1 VLGVSVGIVGPVI
14 NQQLVTYL
22 GPCHNATI
30 SCEESAPHGTQESL
44 GAWETMWAQ
53 ILLEVQGHLGARA
66 TLVPGVMWGFLG
78 AQGP

>member
-1 VLGVSVGIVGPVI
+1 VLIISVGIVGPLI
-14 NQQLVTYL
+14 NQQLVTCL

-30 SCEESAPHGTQESL
+30 SCEESAPHGTRELL

-53 ILLEVQGHLGARA
+53 RLLEVQGHLGARA
-66 TLVPGVMWGFLG
+66 TLGPGVIWGPLG